1 MRITFSDQ
9 HRLTSDGINRA
20 AERLFEWQRQVATG
34 KRIQRASDDPSAA
47 AAASVERGTLASIDQ
62 YSETADSA
70 NARLTVVDTVL
81 SDIVQQLTSA
91 QVTVLSARGT
101 TLTAQQREAKAQELE
116 TLRDALFQDLNSSFR
131 GTYVFA
137 GAASTTRPYNKD
149 NAGVVSSYQGST
161 VEVAVD
167 IDNGLEVAVGLN
179 GEELAR
185 GSEVEDLFQVFDRAI
200 DAARNGDV
208 DELNI
213 VAGDLQRAFDR
224 ATTMQSRVGASL
236 RAVDDGR
243 LRLGESARASEALI
257 AALEDTNMAAAVT
270 NMTQAETTYRAALA
284 AAAQMHRL
292 SLMDYLR

>member
-9 HRLTSDGINRA
+9 HRLTADGINRA

-34 KRIQRASDDPSAA
+34 KRVQRASDDPSAA
-47 AAASVERGTLASIDQ
+47 AAASVERAKLAAVDQ
-62 YSETADSA
+62 YSATADSA

-101 TLTAQQREAKAQELE
+101 TLTAQQREAKAQELAA
-116 TLRDALFQDLNSSFR
+116 LRDAVLQDLNSSFR
-131 GTYVFA
+131 GTYLFA
-137 GAASTTRPYNKD
+137 GAASTTRPYDKD
-149 NAGVVSSYQGST
+149 NAGVVSPYQAST

-167 IDNGLEVAVGLN
+167 IDNGLEVTVGLN
-179 GEELAR
+179 GEALAR
-185 GSEVEDLFQVFDRAI
+185 GSEVEDVFEVFDRAI
-200 DAARNGDV
+200 AAARNGDV
-208 DELNI
+208 DALNA

-224 ATTMQSRVGASL
+224 ATTMQSRVGAAL
-236 RAVDDGR
+236 RAVGDGK
-243 LRLGESARASEALI
+243 LRLGESARASEALLS
-257 AALEDTNMAAAVT
+257 ALEDTNMAAAVT

-292 SLMDYLR
+292 SLMDYLK